1 MSSSRFVPAL
11 AGLSFLLLLASRA
24 PAQESGTPGCQL
36 LMPSTVEL
44 GDTWN
49 TCMIAPANTVA
60 FLLIAGDDG
69 PTPSKFGP
77 LSIGAPLLAVY
88 VIAIGPT
95 GMECF
100 DHLVHCDPNL
110 VGMTAF
116 FQFVDVNQAY
126 PGHSCVS
133 NPATLTV
140 LDGDCMTPGDFV
152 TFTQGGWGTECKGGN
167 PGCLRD
173 EHFDSVYP
181 NGVILGDQDGP
192 DGDGKYALL
201 FTNSLAV
208 QDFLPAGKSPGVLD
222 ADQTNP
228 QHSSAGVFAGQ
239 LLSATLSVDFD
250 AAGVFDSMKADDTI
264 HLGDLVFAKGVDS
277 DLIGMTVSEV
287 IHLSN
292 KVISGDLAALDL
304 DNDGDDD
311 VSVSGLSDALDAVNN
326 NFDGGV
332 KDNGVLEL
340 P

>member
-1 MSSSRFVPAL
+1 MA
-11 AGLSFLLLLASRA
+11 LLLLVAPRA
-24 PAQESGTPGCQL
+24 AAQESGTPACQL
-36 LMPSTVEL
+36 LMPSTVQL
-44 GDTWN
+44 GETWN

-69 PTPSKFGP
+69 PTPTKYGP
-77 LSIGAPLLAVY
+77 LSIGPPLLAVY

-110 VGMTAF
+110 VGMVGF
-116 FQFVDVNQAY
+116 FHFVDIDQSD
-126 PGHSCVS
+126 PTQFCVS

-140 LDGDCMTPGDFV
+140 LDGDCVEPGDFV
-152 TFTQGGWGTECKGGN
+152 TYTQGGWGTECDGGN

-181 NGVILGDQDGP
+181 HGVIVGDQDGP
-192 DGDGKYALL
+192 DGDNDYALL

-208 QDFLPAGKSPGVLD
+208 QDFLPAGGPPDVLD
-222 ADQTNP
+222 GDETNP
-228 QHSSAGVFAGQ
+228 QHSEAGVFAGQ
-239 LLSATLSVDFD
+239 LLAAMLNVDFD
-250 AAGVFDSMKADDTI
+250 AAGVFDSIKADDSI
-264 HLGDLVFAKGVDS
+264 HLGDLVFAQGVDS
-277 DLIGMTVSEV
+277 DLIGMTVNEV

-292 KVISGDLAALDL
+292 KVISGEESAPVDL
-304 DNDGDDD
+304 DGDGDDD
-311 VSVSGLSDALDAVNN
+311 VSLADLSDALGAVNE

-332 KDNGVLEL
+332 VDNGVLEL

>member
-1 MSSSRFVPAL
+1 MSSPRFVSAL
-11 AGLSFLLLLASRA
+11 AGLSLLLLLASRA
-24 PAQESGTPGCQL
+24 PAQEGSMPACQL
-36 LMPSTVEL
+36 LMPSTVQL

-49 TCMIAPANTVA
+49 TCIIAPPDTVA

-110 VGMTAF
+110 VGMVGF
-116 FQFVDVNQAY
+116 FQFVDID
-126 PGHSCVS
+126 PSDPDHWCVS

-140 LDGDCMTPGDFV
+140 QDGDCVEPGDFV
-152 TFTQGGWGTECKGGN
+152 TFTQGGWGTECNGGN

-173 EHFDSVYP
+173 ENFDSVYP
-181 NGVILGDQDGP
+181 HGVIVGDQDGP
-192 DGDGKYALL
+192 DGDSDYALL

-228 QHSSAGVFAGQ
+228 QQSSAGVFAGQ
-239 LLSATLSVDFD
+239 LLSAMLSVDFD
-250 AAGVFDSMKADDTI
+250 AAGVFDSIKSDDTI

-277 DLIGMTVSEV
+277 DLIGMTVNEV

-304 DNDGDDD
+304 DGDGDDD
-311 VSVSGLSDALDAVNN
+311 VSVADLSDALDAVNN